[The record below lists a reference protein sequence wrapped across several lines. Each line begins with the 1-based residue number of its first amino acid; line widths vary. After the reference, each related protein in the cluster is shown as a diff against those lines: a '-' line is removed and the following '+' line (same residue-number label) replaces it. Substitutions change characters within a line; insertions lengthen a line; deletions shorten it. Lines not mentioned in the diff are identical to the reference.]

1 MVEAIINQAEAT
13 FHSKDIL
20 REPGDTPVQGT
31 PVDLH
36 PGRWLTA
43 MSHRVSMME
52 KRLLKAA
59 SRYFA
64 KA

>member
-1 MVEAIINQAEAT
+1 MVEAIINQAEPK
-13 FHSKDIL
+13 FHIKDVL
-20 REPGDTPVQGT
+20 QAAGDTPEQGK
-31 PVDLH
+31 PVDLQ
-36 PGRWLTA
+36 PGRWLTE
-43 MSHRVSMME
+43 MSQRVSVME